1 MKHASAICPE
11 CGSSLPR
18 DGLPRC
24 TNPDCPTEVRA
35 RLARWCAPEAM
46 DIAGA
51 DEELIAQLIAHG
63 LVLDVADFYRLKFG
77 ELMELEGMTDARAKD
92 FLAAIAA
99 SKTRDWWR
107 LLAGLG
113 LPQIDAGV
121 AQSLVRTFKNL
132 DDLAGAPLARLTA
145 SAGEAVA
152 QSVARWF
159 GERQNRKLIQRLGK
173 AGLF

>member
-1 MKHASAICPE
+1 MS
-11 CGSSLPR
+11 
-18 DGLPRC
+18 
-24 TNPDCPTEVRA
+24 
-35 RLARWCAPEAM
+35 
-46 DIAGA
+46 IADA
-51 DEELIAQLIAHG
+51 EEQLIAQLVAHG

-77 ELMELEGMTDARAKD
+77 ELMELEGMSEAIAKD

-113 LPQIDAGV
+113 IPQVDAGV
-121 AQSLVRTFKNL
+121 AQALAGGFKNL

-145 SAGEAVA
+145 SAGPTVA
-152 QSVARWF
+152 QSLGQWF
-159 GERQNRKLIQRLGK
+159 GERPNRKLIQRLGK